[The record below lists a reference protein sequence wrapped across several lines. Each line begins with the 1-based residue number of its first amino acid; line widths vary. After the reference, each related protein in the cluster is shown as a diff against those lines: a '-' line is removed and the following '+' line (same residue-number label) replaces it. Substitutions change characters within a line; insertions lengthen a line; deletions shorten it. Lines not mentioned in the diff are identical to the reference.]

1 MRSKASAT
9 VALLA
14 LAVLTT
20 YAAPQGRNAA
30 PQGENAAPQAGNGAP
45 QAGRGAGQRQAPST
59 TATPAND
66 PKKVIETMQDNLGM
80 LRGMRREDA
89 VNRIEMWGTTGTKM
103 IDGKAVPLTNWRMS
117 VNYTMNGLRFD
128 YTPQGGKRT
137 IEVVSDKYAWNEDMP
152 GGKATAMPAAL
163 QERQVQFVLTPI
175 GMAKAAKAAGDMA
188 RVMTTGGVTTLTFPT
203 NGATITATLN
213 KYMQPVKA
221 QARLGA
227 TVLDVTY
234 DQYGDWN
241 DDAKADVYLPKHVV
255 ETQNGMTVLDLT
267 IKNTNTYNPY
277 VITPVPAN
285 VKNAGGAA
293 GARSN

>member
-1 MRSKASAT
+1 MISKASAI
-9 VALLA
+9 VACLA

-20 YAAPQGRNAA
+20 YAQAPQG
-30 PQGENAAPQAGNGAP
+30 
-45 QAGRGAGQRQAPST
+45 GRGGQRQAPST
-59 TATPAND
+59 AGTPGTD
-66 PKKVIETMQDNLGM
+66 TKKVVETMQDNLGM
-80 LRGMRREDA
+80 LRGMQRVDS
-89 VNRIEMWGTTGTKM
+89 VNRIELWGENGTKV
-103 IDGKAVPLTNWRMS
+103 INGKSTTLTTWKIS
-117 VNYTMNGLRFD
+117 INYNMNGLRFD
-128 YTPQGGKRT
+128 YTPQGGQRT

-152 GGKATAMPAAL
+152 GGKATPMPATVADRQL
-163 QERQVQFVLTPI
+163 QLVLTPV

-188 RVMTTGGVTTLTFPT
+188 KVSTTAGVTTLTFPA

-213 KYMQPVKA
+213 KYMEPVKA
-221 QARLGA
+221 QAKLGT

-241 DDAKADVYLPKHVV
+241 DDAKADVYLPKHLV

>member
-1 MRSKASAT
+1 MISKASAI
-9 VALLA
+9 VACLA

-20 YAAPQGRNAA
+20 YAQAPQG
-30 PQGENAAPQAGNGAP
+30 
-45 QAGRGAGQRQAPST
+45 GRGGQRQAPST
-59 TATPAND
+59 AGTPGTD
-66 PKKVIETMQDNLGM
+66 TKKVVETMQDNLGM
-80 LRGMRREDA
+80 LRGMQRGDS
-89 VNRIEMWGTTGTKM
+89 VNRIELWGENGTKV
-103 IDGKAVPLTNWRMS
+103 INGKSTTLTTWKIS
-117 VNYTMNGLRFD
+117 INYNMNGLRFD
-128 YTPQGGKRT
+128 YTPQGGQRT

-152 GGKATAMPAAL
+152 GGKATPMPATVADRQL
-163 QERQVQFVLTPI
+163 QLVLTPV

-188 RVMTTGGVTTLTFPT
+188 KVSTTAGVTTLTFPA

-213 KYMQPVKA
+213 KYMEPVKA
-221 QARLGA
+221 QAKLGT

-241 DDAKADVYLPKHVV
+241 DDAKADVYLPKHLV

-285 VKNAGGAA
+285 VKNAGASA

>member
-1 MRSKASAT
+1 MISKASAI
-9 VALLA
+9 VACLA

-20 YAAPQGRNAA
+20 YAQAPQG
-30 PQGENAAPQAGNGAP
+30 
-45 QAGRGAGQRQAPST
+45 GRGGQRQAPST
-59 TATPAND
+59 AGTPGTDA
-66 PKKVIETMQDNLGM
+66 KKVVETMQDNLGM
-80 LRGMRREDA
+80 LRGMQRVDS
-89 VNRIEMWGTTGTKM
+89 VNRIELWGENGTKA
-103 IDGKAVPLTNWRMS
+103 INGKSTTLTTWKIS
-117 VNYTMNGLRFD
+117 INYNMNGLRFD
-128 YTPQGGKRT
+128 YTPQGGQRT

-152 GGKATAMPAAL
+152 GGKATPMPATVADRQL
-163 QERQVQFVLTPI
+163 QLVLTPV

-188 RVMTTGGVTTLTFPT
+188 KVSTTAGVTTLTFPA

-213 KYMQPVKA
+213 KYMEPVKA
-221 QARLGA
+221 QAKLGT

-241 DDAKADVYLPKHVV
+241 DDAKADVYLPKHLV